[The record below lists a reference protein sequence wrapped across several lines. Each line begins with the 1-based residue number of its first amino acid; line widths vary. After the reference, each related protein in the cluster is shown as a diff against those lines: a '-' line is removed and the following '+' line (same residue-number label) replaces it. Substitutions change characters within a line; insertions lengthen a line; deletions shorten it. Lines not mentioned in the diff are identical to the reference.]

1 MNLADTSS
9 LLAQLA
15 ASLLDE
21 VGVGLAILL
30 TLLGV
35 VLHFY
40 QPRHQ
45 MSVEERVKDNKM
57 TEDEARRQIR
67 FYKICAPSVSVLGV
81 VFLAFAFYE
90 IGTSA

>member
-1 MNLADTSS
+1 MS
-9 LLAQLA
+9 LVDAFPPQAQLA

-21 VGVGLAILL
+21 ASVALAILL

-35 VLHFY
+35 MLHFY

-67 FYKICAPSVSVLGV
+67 FYKICAPCVTMLGV
-81 VFLAFAFYE
+81 VFLAFAFYDM
-90 IGTSA
+90 GG